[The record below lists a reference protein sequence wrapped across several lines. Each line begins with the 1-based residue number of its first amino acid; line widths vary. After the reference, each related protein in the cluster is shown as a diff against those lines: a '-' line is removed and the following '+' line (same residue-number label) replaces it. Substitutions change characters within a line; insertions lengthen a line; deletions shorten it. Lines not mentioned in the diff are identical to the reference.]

1 MRCQNQAVTA
11 ANVDIGMSVH
21 QLQKNEWQAYCDRM
35 SKGLEGKRAQ
45 IEVTAL
51 PLGDQIAAKWVPII
65 GITYDPKD
73 DILEVA
79 LEGLDH
85 LIHKPRSLTVDESDV
100 GVASLEIIDGD
111 GLKQIVKL
119 MEPLMLPPPGR

>member
-1 MRCQNQAVTA
+1 
-11 ANVDIGMSVH
+11 MSVH

-51 PLGDQIAAKWVPII
+51 PWGSQIAAKCVPII
-65 GITYDPKD
+65 GINYDPKD